1 MRIVAVG
8 LAAML
13 TGALAGGAL
22 AESLGEEIQEE
33 EQPGS
38 EIEVD
43 IGGGQVEIGR
53 EKNMEPS
60 PVEIDGQ
67 SELDVPVGP
76 TNPAEIDPI
85 DDELPG
91 EGPEDLSGP
100 DDEDPLPE

>member
-1 MRIVAVG
+1 MRIGIAG
-8 LAAML
+8 LAAL
-13 TGALAGGAL
+13 LAVALAGGAL
-22 AESLGEEIQEE
+22 AETIDDEIQEQ

-38 EIEVD
+38 AIEME

-53 EKNMEPS
+53 ERNMAPS
-60 PVEIDGQ
+60 PVEVEGE
-67 SELDVPVGP
+67 ELNLPVGP

-100 DDEDPLPE
+100 GDEDPLPY

>member
-1 MRIVAVG
+1 MAPG
-8 LAAML
+8 
-13 TGALAGGAL
+13 GGAF
-22 AESLGEEIQEE
+22 AETIDDEIQDE

-38 EIEVD
+38 EIEMD

-53 EKNMEPS
+53 KRDLVPS
-60 PVEIDGQ
+60 PVEIEAQ
-67 SELDVPVGP
+67 VLDVPVGP

-100 DDEDPLPE
+100 GDEDPLPY